1 MFSQHLQSVEWL
13 NIFGIAAMFLFFFLF
28 FAVVI
33 WIWRLDKDYLKESEK
48 LPLED

>member
-13 NIFGIAAMFLFFFLF
+13 NIFGAAAMILFFVIF
-28 FAVVI
+28 FVVAI